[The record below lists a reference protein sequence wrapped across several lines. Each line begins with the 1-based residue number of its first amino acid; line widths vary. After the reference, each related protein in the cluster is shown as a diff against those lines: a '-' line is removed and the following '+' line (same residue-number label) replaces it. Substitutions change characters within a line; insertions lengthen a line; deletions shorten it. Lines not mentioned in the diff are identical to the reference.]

1 MNIAN
6 DDISST
12 HIKHSV
18 NILANFEMVLEDEM
32 FSGYEDYKIPL

>member
-18 NILANFEMVLEDEM
+18 NILANFEMVLEDEIL
-32 FSGYEDYKIPL
+32 FAYDDYKILF